1 MWSVDTKSSGLRSES
16 VIMLL
21 LTVLTLLVVIFLAVG
36 LVTSDIVFLELM
48 VL

>member
-1 MWSVDTKSSGLRSES
+1 MCSVDTKSSGFRSES

-21 LTVLTLLVVIFLAVG
+21 LTVLTLVVEIFLAVG
-36 LVTSDIVFLELM
+36 LVTSDVIFLELM

>member
-1 MWSVDTKSSGLRSES
+1 
-16 VIMLL
+16 MLL
-21 LTVLTLLVVIFLAVG
+21 LTVLTLVVGIFLAVG